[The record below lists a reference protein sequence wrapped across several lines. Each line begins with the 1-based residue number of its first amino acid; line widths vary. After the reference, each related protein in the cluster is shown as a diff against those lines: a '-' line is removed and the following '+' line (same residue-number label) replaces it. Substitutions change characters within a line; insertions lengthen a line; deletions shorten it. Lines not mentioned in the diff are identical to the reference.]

1 MNKYLKNIGLK
12 SRLSSKNLFME
23 KIGEKAKFASL
34 NLSRLN
40 ISKKNSVLKQF
51 SQYLKANEQS
61 ILNANKKD
69 IANAK
74 SKKIKDSM
82 IARLELSSKK
92 ISQIRSSID
101 QIVKF
106 KDPTGKTLSSWKRPN
121 GLIIK
126 KVSIPIGVIGIIYES
141 RPNVTSD
148 VSALCFKSGNVVILR
163 GGSEAFHSNKILAKL
178 FRKALK
184 KKKCNEN
191 CVQFVQ
197 SKERRHVDYLLS
209 GMKNYVDLIIPRGG
223 KSLVKKVLKKSS
235 VSIVGHYEGLCHV
248 FVDREADLSTA
259 IKVVKNSKMRN
270 VSICGAAET
279 LLIDKMCLKT
289 HCKPILDQLG
299 TLGCKIIGDKIIRKF
314 ISGKM
319 KIATEKDWKTEY
331 LSPTISVKSV
341 NGVEDAINHINKYGS
356 SHTDSIVTK
365 NKKTAKK
372 FLSSINSSIAVH
384 NASTQFA
391 DGGEF
396 GFGAEVG
403 ISTNKLHPRGP
414 IGLDQLTTYKYILEG
429 KGQIRK

>member
-1 MNKYLKNIGLK
+1 MTKN
-12 SRLSSKNLFME
+12 SFMK
-23 KIGEKAKFASL
+23 KIGEKAKSASSD
-34 NLSRLN
+34 LSKMD
-40 ISKKNSVLKQF
+40 IKKKNSVLKQF
-51 SQYLKANEQS
+51 SQYLKSNERS

-69 IANAK
+69 VSSAI
-74 SKKIKDSM
+74 SKKIEDSM
-82 IARLELSSKK
+82 IDRLRLSKK
-92 ISQIRSSID
+92 KIAQIRSSINE
-101 QIVKF
+101 IVKF
-106 KDPTGKTLSSWKRPN
+106 KDPTGNILSSWKRPN

-126 KVSIPIGVIGIIYES
+126 KVSIPIGVIGVIYES

-163 GGSEAFHSNKILAKL
+163 GGSEAFYSNKILSSL

-197 SKERRHVDYLLS
+197 SKNRRHVDYLLS
-209 GMKNYVDLIIPRGG
+209 AMKDYVDLIIPRGG
-223 KSLVKKVLKKSS
+223 KNLVKKVLEKSA
-235 VSIVGHYEGLCHV
+235 VSIIGHYEGLCHV
-248 FVDREADLSTA
+248 FVDKDADLKTA
-259 IKVVKNSKMRN
+259 IKIVKNSKMRN

-279 LLIDKMCLKT
+279 LLIDKKCLKT
-289 HCKPILDQLG
+289 HCRPILDQLSN
-299 TLGCKIIGDKIIRKF
+299 LGCKIIGDKKIKKF
-314 ISGKM
+314 IPEKIKM
-319 KIATEKDWKTEY
+319 ATEKDWKTEY
-331 LSPTISVKSV
+331 LAPTISVKSV
-341 NGVEDAINHINKYGS
+341 NGVEEAVDHINKYGS

-372 FLSSINSSIAVH
+372 FLSGIKSSIAVH

-429 KGQIRK
+429 KGHIRK

>member
-1 MNKYLKNIGLK
+1 M
-12 SRLSSKNLFME
+12 SKNLFMK

-51 SQYLKANEQS
+51 RQYLKANEQS

-69 IANAK
+69 VSNAK
-74 SKKIKDSM
+74 FKKIKDSM
-82 IARLELSSKK
+82 INRLKLSSEK

-101 QIVKF
+101 KIIKF
-106 KDPTGKTLSSWKRPN
+106 KDPTDKTLSSWKRPN

-141 RPNVTSD
+141 SPNVTSD

-248 FVDREADLSTA
+248 FVDREAHLSTA
-259 IKVVKNSKMRN
+259 IKIVKNSKMRN

-319 KIATEKDWKTEY
+319 EIATEKDWKTEY

-372 FLSSINSSIAVH
+372 FLSSINSSIAIH

-403 ISTNKLHPRGP
+403 ISTSKLHPRGP

>member
-1 MNKYLKNIGLK
+1 M
-12 SRLSSKNLFME
+12 SKNLFMK

-34 NLSRLN
+34 DLSRLN

-51 SQYLKANEQS
+51 SQYLKTNERS
-61 ILNANKKD
+61 ILRENKKD
-69 IANAK
+69 LSNAK
-74 SKKIKDSM
+74 SKNIKDSM
-82 IARLELSSKK
+82 ISRLELTSKK
-92 ISQIRSSID
+92 IVQIRNSID
-101 QIVKF
+101 KVAKL
-106 KDPTGKTLSSWKRPN
+106 KDPVGKILSSWKRPN

-163 GGSEAFHSNKILAKL
+163 GGSEALHSNKILAKL

-191 CVQFVQ
+191 CVQFIQ
-197 SKERRHVDYLLS
+197 SKDRRHVDYLLS
-209 GMKNYVDLIIPRGG
+209 GMKNYIDLIIPRGG
-223 KSLVKKVLKKSS
+223 KGLVKKVLKKSS

-248 FVDREADLSTA
+248 FVDRDANLSTA

-279 LLIDKMCLKT
+279 LLIDNMCLKT
-289 HCKPILDQLG
+289 HCKPILDQLSR
-299 TLGCKIIGDKIIRKF
+299 LGCKIIGDKIIKKF

-331 LSPTISVKSV
+331 LSPIISVKSV
-341 NGVEDAINHINKYGS
+341 NGVNEAINHINKYGS

-372 FLSSINSSIAVH
+372 FLSSINSSIVVH

>member
-1 MNKYLKNIGLK
+1 M
-12 SRLSSKNLFME
+12 
-23 KIGEKAKFASL
+23 
-34 NLSRLN
+34 
-40 ISKKNSVLKQF
+40 KKNAVLKQF
-51 SQYLKANEQS
+51 NQYLKTNKQL

-69 IANAK
+69 VSSAK

-82 IARLELSSKK
+82 IDRLKLNNKK
-92 ISQIRSSID
+92 IKHIINSID
-101 QIVKF
+101 KIIKF
-106 KDPTGKTLSSWKRPN
+106 KDPIGKTLSLWKRPN

-126 KVSIPIGVIGIIYES
+126 RVSIPIGVIGVIYES

-163 GGSEAFHSNKILAKL
+163 GGSEAFHTNKILAKF

-184 KKKCNEN
+184 KKKCDEN

-209 GMKNYVDLIIPRGG
+209 SMKNYVDLIIPRGG

-235 VSIVGHYEGLCHV
+235 VSIIGHYEGLCHV
-248 FVDREADLSTA
+248 FVDKEADLKTA
-259 IKVVKNSKMRN
+259 IKIVKNSKMRN
-270 VSICGAAET
+270 VSICGATET

-289 HCKPILDQLG
+289 HCKPILDKLSG
-299 TLGCKIIGDKIIRKF
+299 LGCKIIGDKIIKKNF
-314 ISGKM
+314 SGKM

-331 LSPTISVKSV
+331 LSPIISVKSV
-341 NGVEDAINHINKYGS
+341 DGVKGAIQHINKYGS
-356 SHTDSIVTK
+356 SHTDSIVTR

-372 FLSSINSSIAVH
+372 FLSNINSSIAVH

-403 ISTNKLHPRGP
+403 ISTSKLHPRGP
-414 IGLDQLTTYKYILEG
+414 IGIDQLTTYKYILEG
-429 KGQIRK
+429 KGQIRN

>member
-1 MNKYLKNIGLK
+1 
-12 SRLSSKNLFME
+12 
-23 KIGEKAKFASL
+23 
-34 NLSRLN
+34 
-40 ISKKNSVLKQF
+40 
-51 SQYLKANEQS
+51 
-61 ILNANKKD
+61 
-69 IANAK
+69 
-74 SKKIKDSM
+74 
-82 IARLELSSKK
+82 
-92 ISQIRSSID
+92 
-101 QIVKF
+101 
-106 KDPTGKTLSSWKRPN
+106 
-121 GLIIK
+121 
-126 KVSIPIGVIGIIYES
+126 VIGIIYES

-184 KKKCNEN
+184 KKKCDEN
-191 CVQFVQ
+191 CVQFVEH
-197 SKERRHVDYLLS
+197 KNRNHVDYLLS
-209 GMKNYVDLIIPRGG
+209 SMKNYIDLIIPRGG

-248 FVDREADLSTA
+248 FVDRDADLSTA
-259 IKVVKNSKMRN
+259 VKVVKNSKMRN

-289 HCKPILDQLG
+289 HCEPILDKL
-299 TLGCKIIGDKIIRKF
+299 TKLGCKIIGDKTIKKF
-314 ISGKM
+314 VSGKM
-319 KIATEKDWKTEY
+319 KIATKKDWETEY
-331 LSPTISVKSV
+331 LSSTISIKSV
-341 NGVEDAINHINKYGS
+341 NGVAEAIDHINKYGS

-372 FLSSINSSIAVH
+372 FLTNIKSSIAIH

-403 ISTNKLHPRGP
+403 ISTSKLHPRGP

>member
-1 MNKYLKNIGLK
+1 MTKN
-12 SRLSSKNLFME
+12 SFMK
-23 KIGEKAKFASL
+23 KIGEKAKSASSD
-34 NLSRLN
+34 LSKMDVR
-40 ISKKNSVLKQF
+40 KKNSVLKQF
-51 SQYLKANEQS
+51 SQYLKSNERS

-69 IANAK
+69 VSNAI
-74 SKKIKDSM
+74 SKKIEDSM
-82 IARLELSSKK
+82 IDRLRLNKKK
-92 ISQIRSSID
+92 IAQIRKSINK
-101 QIVKF
+101 IVKF
-106 KDPTGKTLSSWKRPN
+106 KDPAGRILSSWKRPN

-126 KVSIPIGVIGIIYES
+126 KVSIPIGVIGVIYES

-163 GGSEAFHSNKILAKL
+163 GGSEAFYSNKILSNL

-197 SKERRHVDYLLS
+197 SKNRRHVDYLLS
-209 GMKNYVDLIIPRGG
+209 AMKDYIDLIIPRGG
-223 KSLVKKVLKKSS
+223 KNLVKKVLKKSA
-235 VSIVGHYEGLCHV
+235 VSIIGHYEGLCHV
-248 FVDREADLSTA
+248 FVDKDADLRTA
-259 IKVVKNSKMRN
+259 IKIVKNSKMRN

-279 LLIDKMCLKT
+279 LLIDKKCLKT
-289 HCKPILDQLG
+289 HCKLILDQLSNI
-299 TLGCKIIGDKIIRKF
+299 GCKIIGDKKIKKF
-314 ISGKM
+314 IPEKI

-331 LSPTISVKSV
+331 LTATISVKSV
-341 NGVEDAINHINKYGS
+341 NGVEEAIDHINKYGS

-372 FLSSINSSIAVH
+372 FLSGIKSSIAVH

-429 KGQIRK
+429 KGHIRK

>member
-1 MNKYLKNIGLK
+1 MP
-12 SRLSSKNLFME
+12 KNLYME
-23 KIGEKAKFASL
+23 KIGKKSKLASL
-34 NLSRLN
+34 KLSGLN
-40 ISKKNSVLKQF
+40 IDKKNSVLRKF
-51 SQYLKANEQS
+51 KQYLKINEKL
-61 ILNANKKD
+61 ILKANKKD
-69 IANAK
+69 ISKAK
-74 SKKIKDSM
+74 YKKITDSM
-82 IARLELSSKK
+82 IDRLRLDSRK
-92 ISQIRSSID
+92 IAQIRNSID
-101 QIVKF
+101 KIIKF

-121 GLIIK
+121 GLKIK
-126 KVSIPIGVIGIIYES
+126 KISIPIGVIGIIYES

-148 VSALCFKSGNVVILR
+148 VSALCFKSGNVAILR
-163 GGSEAFHSNKILAKL
+163 GGSEAYYSNKILAKL

-184 KKKCNEN
+184 SKKCDEN
-191 CVQFVQ
+191 CVQFIE
-197 SKERRHVDYLLS
+197 SKDRIHVDYLLS
-209 GMKNYVDLIIPRGG
+209 RMKDYIDLIIPRGG

-248 FVDREADLSTA
+248 FIDRDSNLNIA

-279 LLIDKMCLKT
+279 LLIDKKCLKT
-289 HCKPILDQLG
+289 HCKPILNNLIKM
-299 TLGCKIIGDKIIRKF
+299 GCKIIGDKTVK
-314 ISGKM
+314 
-319 KIATEKDWKTEY
+319 KILSKKIKVASEKDWKKEY
-331 LSPTISVKSV
+331 LSPKISVKSV
-341 NGVEDAINHINKYGS
+341 NGVSEAIKHINKYGS

-372 FLSSINSSIAVH
+372 FLSGVKSSIAVH

-414 IGLDQLTTYKYILEG
+414 IGLDQLTSYKYILEG